1 MSNEIKISI
10 KESVK
15 KSEYDKFY
23 QYFHDKKIQH
33 EFFNYLSTKDLDIGF
48 GGFIDLGDEIMIIC
62 VDPEKRKKIIEEY
75 KKKKNAIDKLIE
87 TNQYH
92 VLQKFADFI
101 IEKYI

>member
-1 MSNEIKISI
+1 MSNKIKIII

-15 KSEYDKFY
+15 KPQYDKFY
-23 QYFHDKKIQH
+23 QYFHDKKIRH
-33 EFFNYLSTKDLDIGF
+33 EFFTYLSTKDLNIGF
-48 GGFIDLGDEIMIIC
+48 GSLIDLGDEIMILC

-87 TNQYH
+87 TNPRH

-101 IEKYI
+101 IEKYF